1 LTRVFIINHQSLS
14 INYQSS
20 IKSLT
25 MNTNFTYEQIEDY
38 LDGLLP
44 DATRLLLDN
53 QIKTDMVLR
62 KEVAAHRLAREA
74 VEVYIQD
81 DLRNTLKKW
90 AANENITEEATL
102 KSEAKI
108 VTMASPTQ
116 KNTSFVGWFRLA
128 AAACVVGVMAIFGM
142 NQMAKAYTNEAL
154 AQSAYISPEASN
166 LRGANNTP
174 DSALKDGINAL
185 NANKI
190 EEGILLLATILPDS
204 PDYATAQYRLGDV
217 YMRKKK
223 YDTAVIA
230 FQNAANGNDRKVNE
244 VAEWNLTVAYLN
256 AGQEAAAKN
265 ALKIITVNTNHSYI
279 KNAKELEAKLN
290 SFWRKK

>member
-1 LTRVFIINHQSLS
+1 
-14 INYQSS
+14 
-20 IKSLT
+20 

-44 DATRLLLDN
+44 DATRQLLDN

-90 AANENITEEATL
+90 AVNENITAATL
-102 KSEAKI
+102 QSEAKI
-108 VTMASPTQ
+108 VTMPSSPP
-116 KNTSFVGWFRLA
+116 KNTAFVGWFRLA
-128 AAACVVGVMAIFGM
+128 AAACVVGVMAILGM

-174 DSALKDGINAL
+174 DSALKDGINAI
-185 NANKI
+185 NAHKM
-190 EEGILLLATILPDS
+190 EEGITLLATILPDS
-204 PDYATAQYRLGDV
+204 PDYAAAQYRLGDV
-217 YMRKKK
+217 YMKKK
-223 YDTAVIA
+223 EYSAAVIA
-230 FQNAANGNDRKVNE
+230 FQKAAAGNDRKVKE
-244 VAEWNLTVAYLN
+244 VAEWNGMVAYLH
-256 AGQEAAAKN
+256 AGQDAAAKN
-265 ALKIITVNTNHSYI
+265 ALKIITANANHSYI

-290 SFWRKK
+290 SFWRRK